1 MRYMTYKTAKSRA
14 EFKKAV
20 LERDDF
26 TCLACG
32 YYGDNRTLE
41 ADHITGRKSR
51 LDDVRAAGAT
61 VCSYYGRCDFHRLKT
76 DGRVKWRASQLPDEC
91 IEFIEK
97 RKWPLWE
104 GVIWNRE

>member
-1 MRYMTYKTAKSRA
+1 MKYSTLKSRA
-14 EFKKAV
+14 AFKKAV
-20 LERDDF
+20 LERDNY

-32 YYGDNRTLE
+32 YHGNEKTLE
-41 ADHITGRKSR
+41 PDHTTGRKSK

-61 VCSYYGRCDFHRLKT
+61 VCSFYGRCDFHRKKT
-76 DGRVKWRASQLPDEC
+76 DGKIKWKASQLPDEV

-104 GVIWNRE
+104 GIIWDRK